1 MVPDVALLCQ
11 LRVEVVCQRLQG
23 RNVDLTIGYSSA
35 LAGFVEVVAKPPS
48 PAGDCTKEALK
59 AGVVAMLL
67 LLLLSVGSR
76 ARRVPISSSGE
87 R

>member
-1 MVPDVALLCQ
+1 MAPDIALLCQ

-23 RNVDLTIGYSSA
+23 RNVDLTIGDSAA
-35 LAGFVEVVAKPPS
+35 LAGLVEVMAEPPG
-48 PAGDCTKEALK
+48 PAGDCAKETLK
-59 AGVVAMLL
+59 AGLVAVLL

-76 ARRVPISSSGE
+76 ARRVPISSSGK